1 MKADLR
7 RKIRKKAGDRV
18 ALEIHN
24 RHEWGVASQQGR
36 SLDGFA

>member
-1 MKADLR
+1 MLPMKADLR

-24 RHEWGVASQQGR
+24 RLE
-36 SLDGFA
+36 